1 MNFISDCLSANV
13 TGGFAADGSRLTSE
27 VEGSGWE
34 VRDAS
39 RPFLKGKER
48 NWDELSCAGAA
59 CSADKSPGDVPVLSP
74 GDKFHN

>member
-1 MNFISDCLSANV
+1 MNIISECLSANV

-48 NWDELSCAGAA
+48 N
-59 CSADKSPGDVPVLSP
+59 
-74 GDKFHN
+74 